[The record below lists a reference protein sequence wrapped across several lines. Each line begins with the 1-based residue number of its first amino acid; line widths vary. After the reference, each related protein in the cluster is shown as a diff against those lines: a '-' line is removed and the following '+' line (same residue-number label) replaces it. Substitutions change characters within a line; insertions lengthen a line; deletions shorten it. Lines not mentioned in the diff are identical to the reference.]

1 MVVPVI
7 LAKVVAAVAA
17 KKHVAGQ
24 EVQVVAV
31 FVFGKDLHA
40 VIPVAG
46 EKLPAY
52 AGRQALVQEFVG
64 DGPADA
70 VAVPVL
76 AGHGIAVV
84 TE

>member
-46 EKLPAY
+46 EKLP
-52 AGRQALVQEFVG
+52 RM
-64 DGPADA
+64 PAVRLSSRNLSETDQLM
-70 VAVPVL
+70 P
-76 AGHGIAVV
+76 
-84 TE
+84 

>member
-46 EKLPAY
+46 ENLPAY

-64 DGPADA
+64 DGP
-70 VAVPVL
+70 
-76 AGHGIAVV
+76 
-84 TE
+84 